1 MKLKGKKHLE
11 LLAKKAGIQVEQ
23 VEKQIINELIK
34 NGIIEEN
41 TDNYGYSVFD
51 CINRDIVVNELI
63 KLLNSIGIK
72 NVTYVHLDALFSL
85 TIIGNGD
92 CPVCGGEMEV
102 VDGEYKCCA
111 GDGYIT
117 QHEYEPIWEEI
128 KCKNCGYKS
137 EIKKR
142 YYKQL
147 NLLI

>member
-51 CINRDIVVNELI
+51 CINRDIAVSDLI

-72 NVTYVHLDALFSL
+72 NVTCIHLDALFSL

-92 CPVCGGEMEV
+92 CPVCGAEMEV
-102 VDGEYKCCA
+102 IDGEYKRCA

-117 QHEYEPIWEEI
+117 QNEYEPIWEEK
-128 KCKNCGYKS
+128 KCNNCGYK
-137 EIKKR
+137 
-142 YYKQL
+142 Q
-147 NLLI
+147 